1 MRGWGLRIVNY
12 DMVGMH
18 LLMFLTE
25 KLPKNSLG
33 NKPHTGKNLTKK
45 KPPPPN
51 KKKKKRKMS
60 LQEKK
65 PTKKKTSGGK

>member
-51 KKKKKRKMS
+51 KKKKKTENVPAGKKAN
-60 LQEKK
+60 QEKNIRR
-65 PTKKKTSGGK
+65 